1 MIITSPSIIYHG
13 LSHTYN
19 RRIFGC
25 SEILLTASD
34 LISNPV
40 DIYYN
45 TSPPFS
51 SIDRKIKTLVLIHG
65 HGGQPCDFDFIV
77 RYLIINNPKLPHE
90 TSYNIYVPYLGDNTT
105 TSIEDDSSTLHQ
117 RLQAQNIPLD
127 NLILVGLSKGG
138 LAASYFASHFHTP
151 LKVITISSPMFGTH
165 VADLHW
171 DKNVSSVLGYMNS
184 FLVDLSR
191 KATSFPFYHI
201 VPTYDHII
209 APLDSCFYPSTPPCN
224 IYHYDG
230 LHSHIGITHS
240 PDICDKLLS
249 WISEP

>member
-19 RRIFGC
+19 RHLFGF
-25 SEILLTASD
+25 SEILLAGSD
-34 LISNPV
+34 PHLSM
-40 DIYYN
+40 DIYHN
-45 TSPPFS
+45 TFSSPPLDPKF
-51 SIDRKIKTLVLIHG
+51 KTLVLIHG

-77 RYLIINNPKLPHE
+77 RYLVENAKSTAD

-105 TSIEDDSSTLHQ
+105 TSIEEDASTLRL
-117 RLQAQNIPLD
+117 RLQSQNIPMD
-127 NLILVGLSKGG
+127 NLILIGLSKGG
-138 LAASYFASHFHTP
+138 LAASYFASHFHPP
-151 LKVITISSPMFGTH
+151 LKIITISSPMFGTQ

-171 DKNVSSVLGYMNS
+171 DKNVGSVLGYMNS
-184 FLVDLSR
+184 SLVALSHM
-191 KATSFPFYHI
+191 ATSSTFYHI
-201 VPTYDHII
+201 VPRYDHII
-209 APLDSCFYPSTPPCN
+209 SPVDSCFYPSTPPSN

-240 PDICDKLLS
+240 SDVCDKLSS